1 MHMQHMQ
8 ESIAI
13 DHGVNH
19 DQSVSQLKS
28 FCRGE
33 MSAVET
39 YRQAIEPTREE
50 WIVRA
55 LNRCMTSHEERV
67 RLLNQRIMELG
78 GAPPESSGAWGTFAK
93 AVEGVAAASGEAT
106 AIAVLEQGEDH
117 GLADYRSDLDNL
129 DAESNRLVRDHILP
143 RQIETHRTLSEIKHR
158 LA

>member
-1 MHMQHMQ
+1 MHEIFAMNG
-8 ESIAI
+8 I
-13 DHGVNH
+13 DRSQSR
-19 DQSVSQLKS
+19 DQSVDQLKS

-39 YRQAIEPTREE
+39 YRQAIAPAQEE
-50 WIVRA
+50 WVLRA

-67 RLLNQRIMELG
+67 RLLSQRIMELG
-78 GAPPESSGAWGTFAK
+78 GAPPESSGAWGMFAK
-93 AVEGVAAASGEAT
+93 AVEGVAAASGEAS

-129 DAESNRLVRDHILP
+129 DSESHRLVRDHILP
-143 RQIETHRTLSEIKHR
+143 RQIETHRTLSEIKQR